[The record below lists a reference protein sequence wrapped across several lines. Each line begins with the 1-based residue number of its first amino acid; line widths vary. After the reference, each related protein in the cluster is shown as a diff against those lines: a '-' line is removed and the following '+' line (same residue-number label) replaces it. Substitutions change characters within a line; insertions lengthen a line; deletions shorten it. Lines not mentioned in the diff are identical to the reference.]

1 MKRELLRLI
10 DSLSKELD
18 EGNLAVFA
26 GAGLSRSA
34 GFVDWKSLLKPIA
47 DDLDLDVEENGTW

>member
-1 MKRELLRLI
+1 MKREHLRFI
-10 DSLSKELD
+10 DSLSKELA

-47 DDLDLDVEENGTW
+47 DDLDLDV